1 MWETW
6 VLEPPH
12 AAEQSFF
19 LYYVQNDIQFEF
31 QTFSVHYT
39 ISFYIYV
46 SCLVIFFLW
55 IKVEIQ
61 IVNEQAHHMQ
71 HARVLLVVVH
81 LTWTHDL
88 FETFSPISVPNI
100 EQKNI
105 AKFYFIIN
113 NIFSQIDSNTVFLHY
128 NSGSLNSNLPFS
140 VWNVYCMTCFISLSF
155 IYLIYKKN

>member
-46 SCLVIFFLW
+46 SCLVIFFL
-55 IKVEIQ
+55 
-61 IVNEQAHHMQ
+61 VNKGRNTNREWAGSP
-71 HARVLLVVVH
+71 HA
-81 LTWTHDL
+81 TCESIISGCSFDL
-88 FETFSPISVPNI
+88 NPW
-100 EQKNI
+100 
-105 AKFYFIIN
+105 
-113 NIFSQIDSNTVFLHY
+113 
-128 NSGSLNSNLPFS
+128 S
-140 VWNVYCMTCFISLSF
+140 VWNLLPNLSTKYRAEEYSKILLHYQQYFFPNWQQYSFPSLQFRQPEFKSSF
-155 IYLIYKKN
+155 FCLKCILYDLFHLSKLHLSHI